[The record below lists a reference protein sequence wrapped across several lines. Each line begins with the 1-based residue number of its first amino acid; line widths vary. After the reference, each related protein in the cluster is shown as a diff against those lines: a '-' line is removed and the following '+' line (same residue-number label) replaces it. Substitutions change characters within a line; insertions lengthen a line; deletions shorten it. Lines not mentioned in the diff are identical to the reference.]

1 MRRAKEHVFL
11 KEHHLVTRYGRFN
24 PDYPIAQGWKRLE
37 SGNFL
42 KEDMDLL
49 RHEIFESR
57 FEGIFKTDYKTAHN
71 ATVKSGRPWE
81 IPEIDRE

>member
-1 MRRAKEHVFL
+1 
-11 KEHHLVTRYGRFN
+11 
-24 PDYPIAQGWKRLE
+24 
-37 SGNFL
+37 
-42 KEDMDLL
+42 MDLL